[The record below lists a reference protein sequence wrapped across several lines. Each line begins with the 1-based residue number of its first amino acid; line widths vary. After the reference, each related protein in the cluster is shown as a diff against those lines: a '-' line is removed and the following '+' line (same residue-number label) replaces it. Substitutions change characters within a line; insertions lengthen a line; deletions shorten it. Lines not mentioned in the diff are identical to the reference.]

1 MKDIT
6 PEQKEELAQ
15 RAYHASYRCQLE
27 KRCCS
32 QTSLAGLF
40 EVLEIQ
46 APEVFKAATGLAGGG
61 ALFGDAGC
69 GAYDGGLMIIGLLTG
84 RGWDNF
90 VVEETNRFRCFEA
103 GRALHRKFI
112 DEYGTVICRDIQTN
126 VLGRPFFLSDKDDY
140 AKADALGN
148 HSSVSPE
155 VVAKACKW
163 TVEVIFEQGLLGEL
177 NELRRRQA
185 AA

>member
-1 MKDIT
+1 MNDIR

-15 RAYHASYRCQLE
+15 KAYDAGYKYQLE

-40 EVLEIQ
+40 EVLEIS

-69 GAYDGGLMIIGLLTG
+69 GAYDGGLMIIGLLKG
-84 RGWDNF
+84 RPWDNF
-90 VVEETNRFRCFEA
+90 VVEETNRFKCFEA
-103 GRALHRKFI
+103 GRALHQKFI
-112 DEYGTVICRDIQTN
+112 NEYGTVICRDIETN

-140 AKADALGN
+140 EKADALGN
-148 HSSVSPE
+148 HSHVSPD
-155 VVAKACKW
+155 VVGKACKW
-163 TVEVIFEQGLLGEL
+163 TVEVIFEQDLLAEL
-177 NELRRRQA
+177 NELRRQQA
-185 AA
+185 SK

>member
-1 MKDIT
+1 MNDIR
-6 PEQKEELAQ
+6 PEQKEELVQ
-15 RAYHASYRCQLE
+15 KAYDAGYKYQLE

-40 EVLEIQ
+40 EVLGIS

-69 GAYDGGLMIIGLLTG
+69 GAYDGGLMLIGLLKG
-84 RGWDNF
+84 RPWDNF
-90 VVEETNRFRCFEA
+90 VVEETNRFKCFEA

-148 HSSVSPE
+148 HLHVSPD
-155 VVAKACKW
+155 VVGKACKW
-163 TVEVIFEQGLLGEL
+163 TVEVIFEQGLLAEL
-177 NELRRRQA
+177 NELRRQQA
-185 AA
+185 VK

>member
-1 MKDIT
+1 MQKIK

-15 RAYHASYRCQLE
+15 KAYEAGYKYQLE

-46 APEVFKAATGLAGGG
+46 SPEIFKAATGLAGGG

-69 GAYDGGLMIIGLLTG
+69 GAYDGGLLLIGMLKG
-84 RGWDNF
+84 RAMDNF
-90 VVEETNRFRCFEA
+90 VTEETNRFKCFEV
-103 GRALHRKFI
+103 GRELHKKFI
-112 DEYGTVICRDIQTN
+112 NEYGTVICRDIETN

-148 HSSVSPE
+148 HSTVSPD
-155 VVAKACKW
+155 VVGKACKW
-163 TVEVIFEQGLLGEL
+163 AVEVIFEQGLLDEL
-177 NELRRRQA
+177 NALREKQA
-185 AA
+185 AP

>member
-6 PEQKEELAQ
+6 PDQKEELAQ
-15 RAYHASYRCQLE
+15 KAYDAGYRYQLE

-69 GAYDGGLMIIGLLTG
+69 GAYDGGLMIIGLLKG
-84 RGWDNF
+84 RAWDNF
-90 VVEETNRFRCFEA
+90 VVEETNRFKCFEA

-185 AA
+185 KS

>member
-1 MKDIT
+1 MKDIK

-15 RAYHASYRCQLE
+15 KAYDAGYRYQLE

-40 EVLEIQ
+40 EVLGISSPEI
-46 APEVFKAATGLAGGG
+46 FKAATGLAGGG

-69 GAYDGGLMIIGLLTG
+69 GAYDGGLMLIGMLKG
-84 RGWDNF
+84 RSWDNF
-90 VVEETNRFRCFEA
+90 TVEETNRFKCFEA
-103 GRALHRKFI
+103 GRALHQKFI
-112 DEYGTVICRDIQTN
+112 DEYGTVICRDIETK

-140 AKADALGN
+140 LKADALGN
-148 HSSVSPE
+148 HSKVSPE
-155 VVAKACKW
+155 TVAKACKW

-177 NELRRRQA
+177 NELRRKQA
-185 AA
+185 KA

>member
-1 MKDIT
+1 MDKIT

-15 RAYHASYRCQLE
+15 KAYEAGYRYQLE

-46 APEVFKAATGLAGGG
+46 SPDIFKAATGLAGGS

-69 GAYDGGLMIIGLLTG
+69 GAYAGGLLIIGMLKG
-84 RGWDNF
+84 RARDNF
-90 VVEETNRFRCFEA
+90 VTEETNRFKCFDA
-103 GRALHRKFI
+103 GRELHKKFI
-112 DEYGTVICRDIQTN
+112 KEYGTVICRDIETN

-148 HSSVSPE
+148 HSTVSPE
-155 VVAKACKW
+155 VVGKACRW
-163 TVEVIFEQGLLGEL
+163 AIEVIFEQNLLDEL
-177 NELRRRQA
+177 NELREQQA
-185 AA
+185 KA

>member
-1 MKDIT
+1 MNDIN

-15 RAYHASYRCQLE
+15 KAYDAGYRYQLE

-40 EVLEIQ
+40 EVLEIS

-69 GAYDGGLMIIGLLTG
+69 GAYDGGLMLIGLLKG
-84 RGWDNF
+84 RPWDNF
-90 VVEETNRFRCFEA
+90 VVEETNRFKCFEA
-103 GRALHRKFI
+103 GRALHQKFI
-112 DEYGTVICRDIQTN
+112 NEYGTVICRDIQTN

-140 AKADALGN
+140 VKADALGN
-148 HSSVSPE
+148 HSHVSPD
-155 VVAKACKW
+155 VVGKACRW
-163 TVEVIFEQGLLGEL
+163 TVEVIFEQGLLPEL
-177 NELRRRQA
+177 NELRRQQA
-185 AA
+185 AK